1 MAYINKDSLG
11 FDPRAKKLS
20 AGQFYEA
27 SAEYVDREI
36 RVECARR
43 GVPVEVDDDGYL
55 VSEYLYQMTVNFAL
69 YALFSGAWGVRD
81 TADADTYRESAY
93 WYGERY
99 NTALRGLSAGVV

>member
-27 SAEYVDREI
+27 SAEYVDREL
-36 RVECARR
+36 RVECERR
-43 GVPVEVDDDGYL
+43 GVTIVTDANGYL
-55 VSEYLYQMTVNFAL
+55 VSEYLYQMAINFTL
-69 YALFSGAWGVRD
+69 YTLFSSAWGVRD
-81 TADADTYRESAY
+81 TADLEMYRDAAY